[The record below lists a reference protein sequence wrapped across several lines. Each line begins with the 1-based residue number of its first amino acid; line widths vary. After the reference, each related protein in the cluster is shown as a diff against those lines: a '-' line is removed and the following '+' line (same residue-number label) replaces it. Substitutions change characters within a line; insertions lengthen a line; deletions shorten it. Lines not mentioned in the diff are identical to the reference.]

1 MENSKKFKRMVAKHI
16 VGSSV
21 KCLEYRKSFTNGE
34 SVTFMYGNYYSES
47 KKYTLIPEGNSLK
60 IKTGKNT
67 FEHVV
72 NFTPYDSI
80 DDEYSEAF
88 DKSLTEDGFAID
100 EDLMDRYF
108 ERFEQE

>member
-1 MENSKKFKRMVAKHI
+1 MVAKHI

-108 ERFEQE
+108 ERFED

>member
-1 MENSKKFKRMVAKHI
+1 MEKSKKFKRMVAKHL

-34 SVTFMYGNYYSES
+34 SVTFMYGNYYSAS
-47 KKYTLIPEGNSLK
+47 KKFTLIPEGNSLK

-80 DDEYSEAF
+80 DEEYSEAF
-88 DKSLTEDGFAID
+88 NKTLTEDGFAID

-108 ERFEQE
+108 KRFED

>member
-1 MENSKKFKRMVAKHI
+1 
-16 VGSSV
+16 
-21 KCLEYRKSFTNGE
+21 
-34 SVTFMYGNYYSES
+34 MYGNYYSES
-47 KKYTLIPEGNSLK
+47 KKYTLIPEDNSLK

-100 EDLMDRYF
+100 EDLMDRYLK
-108 ERFEQE
+108 RFED

>member
-1 MENSKKFKRMVAKHI
+1 MENSEKFKRIVAKHL

-21 KCLEYRKSFTNGE
+21 KCLDHRKQLTNGE
-34 SVTFMYGNYYSES
+34 SITFMYGNSYSAS
-47 KKYTLIPEGNSLK
+47 RKFTLVPEGNSLK
-60 IKTGKNT
+60 LKTGKNT

-80 DDEYSEAF
+80 DEEYSEAF
-88 DKSLTEDGFAID
+88 NKTLTEDGFAID

-108 ERFEQE
+108 ERFED

>member
-1 MENSKKFKRMVAKHI
+1 MVAKHI